1 MLQPMT
7 CSRLQ
12 PTPEVFAVPRGQTHG
27 QATPACGHRCASG
40 SIPWRA
46 AASATCM
53 FMAVGLADIRPAAAQ
68 GFPIKP
74 VRVISP
80 FEAGGSNDGVI
91 RPISPR
97 MGELLGQPVIVEN
110 RPGAGGVV
118 GSEVVARANPD
129 GYTLLVGTTS
139 THAIN
144 PSLRKLP
151 YDAERDFAPVGL
163 IGVSPYVM
171 LVNPS
176 LPAKTV
182 KEMIALA
189 RKKPG
194 AIEYGSG
201 GIGTPGH
208 LAGAVFARMT
218 STELVHVPYKSGAS
232 SITDAV
238 AGRISMVFTT
248 MLVADSLIESGR
260 VRALGVTTRAR
271 LPRFPNLPTV
281 DESGLPGYEFTLWL
295 GLMAPAKTPEQAIT
309 RLSDAL
315 AGALRDKTIQAV
327 LAGQSVEVLHEPP
340 KTFSER
346 IRRDLAAYS
355 KVIRETGLKVE

>member
-1 MLQPMT
+1 MLQRMSCDRMRTVPE
-7 CSRLQ
+7 SFAAPFARNDDG
-12 PTPEVFAVPRGQTHG
+12 TPGCDR
-27 QATPACGHRCASG
+27 RCARCTALR
-40 SIPWRA
+40 RA
-46 AASATCM
+46 AAGAACLLAT
-53 FMAVGLADIRPAAAQ
+53 AGLADPRPASAQ
-68 GFPIKP
+68 AFPNKP
-74 VRVISP
+74 VRIISP

-91 RPISPR
+91 RPVAPR
-97 MGELLGQPVIVEN
+97 MAELLGVQVLVEN

-118 GSEVVARANPD
+118 GSEVVARSAGD

-144 PSLRKLP
+144 PALRKLP
-151 YDAERDFAPVGL
+151 YDAERDFSPVGL

-176 LPAKTV
+176 VPVKTV

-218 STELVHVPYKSGAS
+218 GTELVHIPYKSGAS

-248 MLVADSLIESGR
+248 MLVADSLIEAGR

-271 LPRFPNLPTV
+271 LPRFPQLPTV

-295 GLMAPAKTPEQAIT
+295 GLLAPAKTPEPAIA
-309 RLSDAL
+309 RLTEAL
-315 AGALRDKTIQAV
+315 AGSLREKQTQDV
-327 LAGQSVEVLHEPP
+327 LAKQSVEVQYEAP

-346 IRRDLAAYS
+346 IRRDLEVYA
-355 KVIRETGLKVE
+355 KVIRESGLKAD

>member
-1 MLQPMT
+1 MLQPVT
-7 CSRLQ
+7 CDRRQ
-12 PTPEVFAVPRGQTHG
+12 PSPEAFIVPGRRS
-27 QATPACGHRCASG
+27 APACDRRFAGCITLR
-40 SIPWRA
+40 RA
-46 AASATCM
+46 AAGAACVVAAIG
-53 FMAVGLADIRPAAAQ
+53 FADIRPASAQ
-68 GFPIKP
+68 AFPNKP
-74 VRVISP
+74 VRIISP
-80 FEAGGSNDGVI
+80 FESGGSNDGVI
-91 RPISPR
+91 RPVAPR
-97 MGELLGQPVIVEN
+97 MGELLGQLVLVEN

-118 GSEVVARANPD
+118 GSEVVARANAD

-151 YDAERDFAPVGL
+151 YDAERDFSPVGL

-176 LPAKTV
+176 LPVKTV

-194 AIEYGSG
+194 AIDYGSG

-208 LAGAVFARMT
+208 LAGAVFSRMT
-218 STELVHVPYKSGAS
+218 GTELTHIPYKSGAS

-238 AGRISMVFTT
+238 AGRIAMVFTT

-260 VRALGVTTRAR
+260 VRALGVTTLNR

-295 GLMAPAKTPEQAIT
+295 GLLAPAKTPEQVVG

-315 AGALRDKTIQAV
+315 AGSLRDKQTQGL
-327 LAGQSVEVLHEPP
+327 LAAQSVEVQYEPP
-340 KTFSER
+340 KAFGER

-355 KVIRETGLKVE
+355 KVIKETGLKVE

>member
-1 MLQPMT
+1 MLAALAT
-7 CSRLQ
+7 SL
-12 PTPEVFAVPRGQTHG
+12 VAVEAPAQT
-27 QATPACGHRCASG
+27 
-40 SIPWRA
+40 
-46 AASATCM
+46 
-53 FMAVGLADIRPAAAQ
+53 
-68 GFPIKP
+68 FPQKP
-74 VRVISP
+74 VRIISP
-80 FEAGGSNDGVI
+80 FEPGGSNDGVI

-97 MGELLGQPVIVEN
+97 IGELLGQPVLVEN
-110 RPGAGGVV
+110 RPGAGGVI
-118 GSEVVARANPD
+118 GSDVVARAAPD

-144 PSLRKLP
+144 PNLRKLP

-163 IGVSPYVM
+163 IGISPYVM

-189 RKKPG
+189 RRKPG

-218 STELVHVPYKSGAS
+218 GTELTHIPYKSGAS

-238 AGRISMVFTT
+238 GGRIAMVFTT
-248 MLVADSLIESGR
+248 MLVADPLIQTGK
-260 VRALGVTTRAR
+260 VRALGVTTLKR

-281 DESGLPGYEFTLWL
+281 DEAGLPGYEFTLWL
-295 GLMAPAKTPEQAIT
+295 GLLAPARTPDPVVG
-309 RLSDAL
+309 RLADAL
-315 AGALRDKTIQAV
+315 AGALRDKSAQGI
-327 LAGQSVEVLHEPP
+327 LAAQSVEVQFEPP
-340 KTFSER
+340 REFGDR
-346 IRRDLAAYS
+346 IRREIASYGKL
-355 KVIRETGLKVE
+355 IRETGLKVD